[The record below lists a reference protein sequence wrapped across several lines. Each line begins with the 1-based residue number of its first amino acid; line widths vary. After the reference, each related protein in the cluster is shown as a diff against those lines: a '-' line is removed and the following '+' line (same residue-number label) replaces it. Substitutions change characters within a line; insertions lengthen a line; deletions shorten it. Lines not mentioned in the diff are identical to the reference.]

1 MKKGCFCTNL
11 TTQQQTIPRIK
22 QYTYCLQNRC
32 SGTRALPR
40 SEEPLS
46 VTVEGDPVSV
56 GFFVR
61 KGDGADSPRYV
72 MGVGTPVNILE
83 SIALGI
89 DMFDCVMPTRNARHG
104 LLYTREGVINIKNE
118 KWKKDF
124 SAIDPEGTSF
134 VDSFYSKAYLR
145 HLIQSQEMLAGM
157 IASLHNLAFYLWLV
171 GEARNKIMDG
181 TFLAWKDKMVKQL
194 DRRL

>member
-72 MGVGTPVNILE
+72 MICNASPCDWARLTLKVNVGEEKLFCVDPKDGVTRELWPVNPRAQLV
-83 SIALGI
+83 ALSPG
-89 DMFDCVMPTRNARHG
+89 G
-104 LLYTREGVINIKNE
+104 LRLFQIGGEGQGKN
-118 KWKKDF
+118 F
-124 SAIDPEGTSF
+124 
-134 VDSFYSKAYLR
+134 
-145 HLIQSQEMLAGM
+145 
-157 IASLHNLAFYLWLV
+157 
-171 GEARNKIMDG
+171 
-181 TFLAWKDKMVKQL
+181 
-194 DRRL
+194 